1 MPKLSNVQVPSYRLH
16 KQSGQAIVTL
26 SGRDVLLG
34 RYNTSESRE
43 TYNRVVAEWLA
54 AGRQPPAEQHDITIA
69 EVVAAFRKHARV
81 YYRQADGSLSTEV
94 MNLDVALGPLPA
106 AVREVTGRGVRPAEA
121 PGRA

>member
-34 RYNTSESRE
+34 RQGNPESRE
-43 TYNRVVAEWLA
+43 KYNRVVAEWVA
-54 AGRQPPAEQHDITIA
+54 AGRQLPADQHEITIA
-69 EVVAAFRKHARV
+69 EVVAAFHKHARV
-81 YYRQADGSLSTEV
+81 YNRHADGSLSTEV
-94 MNLDVALGPLPA
+94 TNLDVALRPLPA